1 MGKSF
6 AGFPTVPYIGAA
18 YGIPSSQCRPSAVPP
33 GLAPFYIDWN
43 NYNASST
50 NNKIAVAINILTGRN
65 TPPIDVIQSVFI
77 DNNDSLVPIY
87 VYFPDT
93 QFVAS
98 MPPNSSGWIRVLTNG
113 LTAMI
118 CGDGFATGQIPKT
131 YVMFSNVN
139 MASFI
144 DPQIQAVNP
153 LYKASPA
160 ISRGNNIFTTGLGIP
175 ALGDQIKTIS
185 LSASSLVPIIFLPIQ
200 TDGFYYINSMSV
212 SQSNVLRNG
221 AGTTTV
227 DYQLYSTG
235 ASGVIF
241 DAYYAA
247 GNNTVN
253 FAILY
258 QQSGLQVKL
267 DATEQFYVRIVPGTE
282 VALGTISNIF
292 TYTYSK
298 T

>member
-1 MGKSF
+1 
-6 AGFPTVPYIGAA
+6 
-18 YGIPSSQCRPSAVPP
+18 
-33 GLAPFYIDWN
+33 
-43 NYNASST
+43 
-50 NNKIAVAINILTGRN
+50 
-65 TPPIDVIQSVFI
+65 
-77 DNNDSLVPIY
+77 
-87 VYFPDT
+87 
-93 QFVAS
+93 
-98 MPPNSSGWIRVLTNG
+98 
-113 LTAMI
+113 
-118 CGDGFATGQIPKT
+118 
-131 YVMFSNVN
+131 
-139 MASFI
+139 
-144 DPQIQAVNP
+144 
-153 LYKASPA
+153 
-160 ISRGNNIFTTGLGIP
+160 
-175 ALGDQIKTIS
+175 
-185 LSASSLVPIIFLPIQ
+185 
-200 TDGFYYINSMSV
+200 MSV

-227 DYQLYSTG
+227 DYQLYSAG